1 MALRDLLDLLVY
13 RETRL
18 MLFLLLG
25 GGREGGGG
33 VGVGGQREIGI
44 SL

>member
-1 MALRDLLDLLVY
+1 MALRDLDLLVY
-13 RETRL
+13 CETRL

-25 GGREGGGG
+25 EGGGE
-33 VGVGGQREIGI
+33 VGVGGQGEIGI